1 MSMESLLAPSAER
14 SSNKPRLAF
23 ESQSISEKEPSC
35 FHRDLAIA
43 SEVQRASFPRQ
54 FPETQRL
61 TCKSIYMPAHKVG
74 GDYYDFLRLQD
85 NALGIAIGDVSGK
98 GVAAALVM
106 ANLQAALRA
115 QAVYADTDIE
125 TIMANLND
133 LVYEFSPAQF
143 FASLFYGEY
152 HPTTRVMNYVN
163 AGHDAPF
170 VLRHNHER
178 RELLSLKSASVP
190 VGALR
195 ESRYTATSF
204 QFEVGDVLVAYTD
217 GVTESVN
224 PDFSPFGLQRL
235 ERLLCD
241 CKTNDPA
248 KIIQRILVELS
259 DHSAG
264 CAQIDD
270 ITLFVMRVDPEDGTR
285 CDPVAPA
292 LQTGKSEESAHL
304 ESLRYE

>member
-1 MSMESLLAPSAER
+1 MSMNMLTPSAER
-14 SSNKPRLAF
+14 TSRKSAIALKNQST
-23 ESQSISEKEPSC
+23 SQEEPFC
-35 FHRDLAIA
+35 CHRELAIA
-43 SEVQRASFPRQ
+43 RDVQRASFPRQ
-54 FPETQRL
+54 FPEIQRL

-115 QAVYADTDIE
+115 QAVYTDTDIE

-178 RELLSLKSASVP
+178 RELLPLKSACVP

-248 KIIQRILVELS
+248 KILQRILVELS

-270 ITLFVMRVDPEDGTR
+270 ITIFVMRVDPEDGTR

-292 LQTGKSEESAHL
+292 LQAGKSEESAHL
-304 ESLRYE
+304 QSLRHK